1 MMDATQHYR
10 RWRWLAPAGL
20 LTIGAGLSVV
30 GQATLF
36 KTQQAPTRR
45 WVLWGTAGLALTNAG
60 LSMLGDSIKHRTL
73 YEWQQDTDRVKNT

>member
-1 MMDATQHYR
+1 MDATHHYR

-30 GQATLF
+30 GQATLL
-36 KTQQAPTRR
+36 KTRDAPTRR

-73 YEWQQDTDRVKNT
+73 YEWQRQSDHVKNV

>member
-1 MMDATQHYR
+1 MDATRHYR

-30 GQATLF
+30 GQATLL
-36 KTQQAPTRR
+36 KTRNAPTRR
-45 WVLWGTAGLALTNAG
+45 WVLWGTTGLALTNAG

-73 YEWQQDTDRVKNT
+73 YEWHQHPARVKNN